1 MDPGKAL
8 LVVGITLIVV
18 IGFNVMI
25 YFSSRGDRT
34 VNQVEMFR
42 RAAKRIRSPWIVED
56 TMLEELSQA
65 TARLKEDKAN
75 QESEADTPDGTEV

>member
-34 VNQVEMFR
+34 VKQVEKFR
-42 RAAKRIRSPWIVED
+42 RAAKRIR
-56 TMLEELSQA
+56 
-65 TARLKEDKAN
+65 
-75 QESEADTPDGTEV
+75 TPVHCTL